1 MNDLKIKALKPK
13 DAKYQV
19 SEDGVIITVYPSGL
33 KTFSYIVKKDGKRKS
48 VLIGEYPAVSWK
60 EAHEIKEAQKTKRA
74 EKRKVLRQFQTT
86 ERTFAEIAEEW
97 MERKI
102 KAGIRPNTIQFNEI
116 LLEHLNSR
124 IGDFSVTELRA
135 NIILKS
141 LSDLEDRPATLKRAL
156 FVATNVLD
164 YAVSLGYLESNPCV
178 RMTKFAPAV
187 NTTHRPAVEP
197 AKIAAVAPI
206 FDHAKGL
213 TVKAIKCVIYTL
225 LRISEVCSMKWDYID
240 FKAGVITIP
249 AENMKMKRTFRLSIT
264 TQVKQLLE
272 SIPHKTEYVFASE
285 DSNLGYINPRSISN
299 VFKRAG
305 LQGTQTVHGFRATG
319 RTWMAE
325 NNVRFEVAEACL
337 AHQEKSAVVR
347 AYSRTDYLE
356 ERREVMQRWNDF
368 VDKKLAVSEETAK
381 KD

>member
-13 DAKYQV
+13 DTKYQV

-74 EKRKVLRQFQTT
+74 EKRKTLRQFQTT
-86 ERTFAEIAEEW
+86 ERTFAEVSEEW

-102 KAGIRPNTIQFNEI
+102 KAGIRPKTIQFNKI
-116 LLEHLNSR
+116 LLEHLNRR
-124 IGDFSVTELRA
+124 IGDFAVTELRA

-141 LSDLEDRPATLKRAL
+141 LSDLEDRPATLKRSL
-156 FVATNVLD
+156 FAATDILD
-164 YAVSLGYLESNPCV
+164 YAVSLGYLEMNPCV
-178 RMTKFAPAV
+178 RMTKFAPAA
-187 NTTHRPAVEP
+187 NATHRPAVEP
-197 AKIAAVAPI
+197 SKIAAVAPI
-206 FDHAKGL
+206 FDHARGL
-213 TVKAIKCVIYTL
+213 TVKAIKCALYTL

-240 FKAGVITIP
+240 FKTEIITVP
-249 AENMKMKRTFRLSIT
+249 AENMKMKRTFRLPIT

-325 NNVRFEVAEACL
+325 NDVRFEVAEACL

-368 VDKKLAVSEETAK
+368 VDSQLR
-381 KD
+381 